1 MQYCVVAALFTY
13 TVCEN
18 KFKYKLGKKK
28 TTVDKD
34 HVAQKLK
41 NSLQ

>member
-1 MQYCVVAALFTY
+1 MQSCVVAALFTY

-18 KFKYKLGKKK
+18 KFKYKLKKK
-28 TTVDKD
+28 TVDKD